1 MTDRC
6 AVLSSCQKRAGLM
19 IALDERRSSVGG
31 VEVGGGSGSDAG
43 GGGVGG
49 GVGIACGCC

>member
-1 MTDRC
+1 
-6 AVLSSCQKRAGLM
+6 M

-49 GVGIACGCC
+49 GVDVACGCC